1 VWDALASN
9 AHDVALWLA
18 ASQLTQ
24 MDTPLPPGT
33 RAVPTRLPRLV
44 VTACTI
50 ASALA
55 YLLWLRL
62 SGADAAQR
70 SVVTAALFIAVDA
83 VLVALFWRASA
94 RSALAP
100 RTRRALRLLAGAAG
114 LGLVGRTIVLSSL
127 LAGTRSVN
135 GSIADLFL
143 LAIYPLTLVAFLSFP
158 TGARTTDRWKLLL
171 DAGMVISGVGAALW
185 YFVLRET
192 AASGVASSTGVALAL
207 AYPLADLLILVTI
220 VTVLLRRP
228 ADDHR
233 HALGW
238 LAISAALGVIDDLF
252 RSLLLAGSGPL
263 APVWADALHF
273 AAGIALVASAE
284 LFLRAPRD
292 ADRARGMLPTG
303 GFVSALPF
311 LAAGAS
317 YALLLDVAL
326 RTPVSPLSEL
336 AVGAV
341 VVSCFLGARQLL
353 AMRQQ
358 AELVAEAT
366 LRASEARFRS
376 LVQQSS
382 DLIFVLDAQ
391 GTILFASSSAA
402 RIIGHDPASLVG
414 VALSALTEP
423 EDAPHVTAFV
433 EMAAH
438 LPGVSPLAEWRLRRP
453 DGHTVDVEA
462 IASNLLA
469 DPAVGGIVLNA
480 RDVGERKAL
489 LDQLAHQAFHDP
501 LTGLA
506 NRALFRDRVTHA
518 ITLARRQA
526 RAVTVLYLDLDD
538 FKQVND
544 SFGHAEGDRLLT
556 LIAARLQA
564 CARSTDTVA
573 RLGGDEFAVLVE
585 DADSATSVE
594 RLVERIRE
602 QMSYPFTLA
611 HGDVSMSASIGSAAT
626 LDGGLDEVLRYADVA
641 MYAAKRSGRGL
652 YRAFDVSMLER
663 R

>member
-1 VWDALASN
+1 
-9 AHDVALWLA
+9 
-18 ASQLTQ
+18 
-24 MDTPLPPGT
+24 
-33 RAVPTRLPRLV
+33 VPSRLPRLV
-44 VTACTI
+44 VSACTI
-50 ASALA
+50 ASALG

-70 SVVTAALFIAVDA
+70 GVVTAALFIALDA

-94 RSALAP
+94 GGALVP
-100 RTRRALRLLAGAAG
+100 RTKRALRLLAGTAG
-114 LGLVGRTIVLSSL
+114 LGLVGRTLVLASL
-127 LAGTRSVN
+127 LAGTGSAN
-135 GSIADLFL
+135 GSVADLFL
-143 LAIYPLTLVAFLSFP
+143 LAIYPVTLAAFLAFP
-158 TGARTTDRWKLLL
+158 TAARTTDRWKLVF

-185 YFVLRET
+185 YFVLREA

-207 AYPLADLLILVTI
+207 VYPLADLLILVTI
-220 VTVLLRRP
+220 VTLLLRRP
-228 ADDHR
+228 VESHR

-238 LAISAALGVIDDLF
+238 LAISSALGVVDDLF
-252 RSLLLAGSGPL
+252 RSLLLARSGPL

-273 AAGIALVASAE
+273 AAGIALVVSAE
-284 LFLRAPRD
+284 LFLRGPR
-292 ADRARGMLPTG
+292 AAGRTHATLPTVR
-303 GFVSALPF
+303 FVSALPF
-311 LAAGAS
+311 VAAGAS

-341 VVSCFLGARQLL
+341 IVSCFLGARQLL

-358 AELVAEAT
+358 AQIVAETT

-391 GTILFASSSAA
+391 GVILFASSSAG
-402 RIIGHDPASLVG
+402 RIIGYDPASLVG
-414 VALSALTEP
+414 VALSVLSEP
-423 EDAPHVTAFV
+423 EGAPHVTAFV
-433 EMAAH
+433 EMAAR

-453 DGHTVDVEA
+453 DGHVVDVEA

-469 DPAVGGIVLNA
+469 DPAVGGIVVNA

-489 LDQLAHQAFHDP
+489 LDQLEHQAFHDP

-518 ITLARRQA
+518 VTLARRQG

-538 FKQVND
+538 FKLVND
-544 SFGHAEGDRLLT
+544 SFGHPEGDRLLT
-556 LIAARLQA
+556 LVAARLQA

-585 DADSATSVE
+585 DADSPASVE
-594 RLVERIRE
+594 HLVERIRE
-602 QMSYPFTLA
+602 QMRYPFTLA

-626 LDGGLDEVLRYADVA
+626 LDGGLDEVMRYADVA

-652 YRAFDVSMLER
+652 YRAFEPGMLER

>member
-1 VWDALASN
+1 MAL
-9 AHDVALWLA
+9 
-18 ASQLTQ
+18 
-24 MDTPLPPGT
+24 G
-33 RAVPTRLPRLV
+33 
-44 VTACTI
+44 
-50 ASALA
+50 

-62 SGADAAQR
+62 SGAGAEGR
-70 SVVTAALFIAVDA
+70 SLVAGALFIALDVA
-83 VLVALFWRASA
+83 LVAIFWRASA
-94 RSALAP
+94 SAALAP
-100 RTRRALRLLAGAAG
+100 RTARALRLLAGAAAVAI
-114 LGLVGRTIVLSSL
+114 VGRVIALGPL
-127 LAGTRSVN
+127 LAGAAGPRPSL
-135 GSIADLFL
+135 ADLFL
-143 LAIYPLTLVAFLSFP
+143 LASYPLTLAAFLSFP
-158 TGARTTDRWKLLL
+158 MASRTADRWKLLF
-171 DAGMVISGVGAALW
+171 DAGMVVSGVGAALW

-192 AASGVASSTGVALAL
+192 AASGVASPLGVALAL
-207 AYPLADLLILVTI
+207 VYPLADLLILVTI

-228 ADDHR
+228 VDDHR
-233 HALGW
+233 RALSW

-252 RSLLLAGSGPL
+252 RSLLLARGGPF

-273 AAGIALVASAE
+273 TACIALVASAE
-284 LFLRAPRD
+284 LFLRTPRYS
-292 ADRARGMLPTG
+292 DRARGAPPSG
-303 GFVSALPF
+303 GLISALPF
-311 LAAGAS
+311 VAAGAS
-317 YALLLDVAL
+317 YALLLAVAV
-326 RTPVSPLSEL
+326 RTWVSPLSEL
-336 AVGAV
+336 AIGAI

-358 AELVAEAT
+358 AAIVAEAT

-382 DLIFVLDAQ
+382 DLIFLLDAQ
-391 GTILFASSSAA
+391 GVIQFASSSSS
-402 RIIGHDPASLVG
+402 RIIGYGPDSLVG
-414 VALSALTEP
+414 VALSALSDP
-423 EDAPHVTAFV
+423 EDSARVSAFIEMTAR
-433 EMAAH
+433 
-438 LPGVSPLAEWRLRRP
+438 LPGVSPPAEWRLRRP
-453 DGHTVDVEA
+453 DGHCVDVEA
-462 IASNLLA
+462 TASNLLD
-469 DPAVGGIVLNA
+469 DPAVAGIVLNA

-518 ITLARRQA
+518 LTLARRQA

-544 SFGHAEGDRLLT
+544 SLGHAEGDRLLT

-585 DADSATSVE
+585 DADSATSAE

-611 HGDVSMSASIGSAAT
+611 HGDVSMTASIGSAST
-626 LDGGLDEVLRYADVA
+626 VDGGLDELLRYADVA
-641 MYAAKRSGRGL
+641 MYAAKRSGRGQH
-652 YRAFDVSMLER
+652 RAFEQGMLER

>member
-1 VWDALASN
+1 
-9 AHDVALWLA
+9 
-18 ASQLTQ
+18 
-24 MDTPLPPGT
+24 MDISLPPGI
-33 RAVPTRLPRLV
+33 APVPSRLPRLV
-44 VTACTI
+44 VTACAI
-50 ASALA
+50 ASALG
-55 YLLWLRL
+55 YLLWLHV
-62 SGADAAQR
+62 SGAGAAQR
-70 SVVTAALFIAVDA
+70 GVVTAALFIALDV
-83 VLVALFWRASA
+83 VLVALFRRASA
-94 RSALAP
+94 NAALAP
-100 RTRRALRLLAGAAG
+100 RMKRALRLLAATAG
-114 LGLVGRTIVLSSL
+114 LGLVGRTIALVSL
-127 LAGTRSVN
+127 LAGAGN
-135 GSIADLFL
+135 ADGSIADLFL
-143 LAIYPLTLVAFLSFP
+143 LAIYPVTIGAFLSFP
-158 TGARTTDRWKLLL
+158 KGPGTTDRWKLLF

-192 AASGVASSTGVALAL
+192 AVSGSASPLGVALAL

-220 VTVLLRRP
+220 VTVLLRRTV
-228 ADDHR
+228 DDHR
-233 HALGW
+233 LALAW
-238 LAISAALGVIDDLF
+238 IAISSALGVIDDLF
-252 RSLLLAGSGPL
+252 RSLLLAGTGPL

-284 LFLRAPRD
+284 LFLRHPREPGHM
-292 ADRARGMLPTG
+292 RGTMSAG
-303 GFVSALPF
+303 RFVSALPF
-311 LAAGAS
+311 VAAGAS
-317 YALLLDVAL
+317 YALLLGVAI
-326 RTPVSPLSEL
+326 RARVSPLSEL
-336 AVGAV
+336 AIGAV
-341 VVSCFLGARQLL
+341 IVSCFLIARQLL

-358 AELVAEAT
+358 AEIVAEAT

-391 GTILFASSSAA
+391 GVILFASSSAG
-402 RIIGHDPASLVG
+402 RVLGYDPDALAG
-414 VALSALTEP
+414 VPLSALSDP
-423 EDAPHVTAFV
+423 DDSPHVAAFV
-433 EMAAH
+433 EMAAR

-453 DGHTVDVEA
+453 DGHTVNVEA
-462 IASNLLA
+462 IASNLLGDA
-469 DPAVGGIVLNA
+469 AVGGIVLNA

-518 ITLARRQA
+518 ITLARRQG

-585 DADSATSVE
+585 DTDSPTSVE

-602 QMSYPFTLA
+602 QMSYPFTLT
-611 HGDVSMSASIGSAAT
+611 HGDVAMSVSIGSAAT
-626 LDGGLDEVLRYADVA
+626 IDGGLDEVLRYADVA

-652 YRAFDVSMLER
+652 HRAFDASMRER

>member
-1 VWDALASN
+1 MN
-9 AHDVALWLA
+9 
-18 ASQLTQ
+18 
-24 MDTPLPPGT
+24 TPLPPG
-33 RAVPTRLPRLV
+33 APAAPSHPPKLV
-44 VTACTI
+44 VTASAI
-50 ASALA
+50 VSALG
-55 YLLWLRL
+55 YLLWLRV
-62 SGADAAQR
+62 SGADAVR
-70 SVVTAALFIAVDA
+70 RGVVTAALFIALDVA
-83 VLVALFWRASA
+83 LVALFWRASTSGAVA
-94 RSALAP
+94 R
-100 RTRRALRLLAGAAG
+100 RTARALRLLAGAAAVG
-114 LGLVGRTIVLSSL
+114 MVARTLALVPG
-127 LAGTRSVN
+127 LAGAGGPD

-143 LAIYPLTLVAFLSFP
+143 VASYPLTLAAFLAFP
-158 TGARTTDRWKLLL
+158 MGARTTHRWKLLF
-171 DAGMVISGVGAALW
+171 DAGMVVSGVGAALW

-192 AASGVASSTGVALAL
+192 AASGIASPLGVALAL
-207 AYPLADLLILVTI
+207 VYPLADLLILVTI

-228 ADDHR
+228 IEDHR
-233 HALGW
+233 HALNW
-238 LAISAALGVIDDLF
+238 LAVSATLGVIDDLF
-252 RSLLLAGSGPL
+252 RSLLLAGSGPF

-273 AAGIALVASAE
+273 AAAIALVVSAE
-284 LFLRAPRD
+284 LFLRQPRE
-292 ADRARGMLPTG
+292 ADRARNPPDGR
-303 GFVSALPF
+303 FISALPF

-317 YALLLDVAL
+317 YALLLTVAV
-326 RTPVSPLSEL
+326 RSWVSPLSEL
-336 AVGAV
+336 AIGAV

-358 AELVAEAT
+358 AAIVAEET
-366 LRASEARFRS
+366 LHASEARFRS

-382 DLIFVLDAQ
+382 DLIFVLDSHGVIQ
-391 GTILFASSSAA
+391 FASTSSS
-402 RIIGHDPASLVG
+402 RLIGYDPAALVG
-414 VALSALTEP
+414 VALSALSDP
-423 EDAPHVTAFV
+423 EDAAHVSAFV
-433 EMAAH
+433 EMAAR

-453 DGHTVDVEA
+453 DGHSVVVEA

-469 DPAVGGIVLNA
+469 DPAVGGVVLNA

-544 SFGHAEGDRLLT
+544 SYGHAEGDRLLT
-556 LIAARLQA
+556 LIAARLRA

-585 DADSATSVE
+585 DADSSLSAT

-602 QMSYPFTLA
+602 QMSYPFTLS
-611 HGDVSMSASIGSAAT
+611 HGDVSMTASIGSAAT

-641 MYAAKRSGRGL
+641 MYVAKRSGRGQH
-652 YRAFDVSMLER
+652 RAFKMGMLER
-663 R
+663 GAL

>member
-1 VWDALASN
+1 
-9 AHDVALWLA
+9 
-18 ASQLTQ
+18 
-24 MDTPLPPGT
+24 MKTPLPP
-33 RAVPTRLPRLV
+33 RALSAHARPPRLV
-44 VTACTI
+44 VTA
-50 ASALA
+50 SAVATALG

-62 SGADAAQR
+62 SGAGAERR
-70 SVVTAALFIAVDA
+70 SLVAAALFIALDVA
-83 VLVALFWRASA
+83 LVAVFWRASA
-94 RSALAP
+94 SAALAP
-100 RTRRALRLLAGAAG
+100 RMARALRLLAGAAAVAI
-114 LGLVGRTIVLSSL
+114 VGRVIALVPL
-127 LAGTRSVN
+127 LAGAAGPRPSL
-135 GSIADLFL
+135 ADAFL
-143 LAIYPLTLVAFLSFP
+143 VASYPLTLAAFLSFP
-158 TGARTTDRWKLLL
+158 MGARTTDRWKLLF
-171 DAGMVISGVGAALW
+171 DAGMVVSGVGAALW
-185 YFVLRET
+185 YFVLRDT
-192 AASGVASSTGVALAL
+192 AASGVASPLGVALAL
-207 AYPLADLLILVTI
+207 VYPLADLLILVAI

-233 HALGW
+233 HALSW
-238 LAISAALGVIDDLF
+238 LAISAALGVLDDLF
-252 RSLLLAGSGPL
+252 RSLLLARGGPF

-273 AAGIALVASAE
+273 AACIALVASAE
-284 LFLRAPRD
+284 LFLRAPRYS
-292 ADRARGMLPTG
+292 DRARGAPSASR
-303 GFVSALPF
+303 FISALPF
-311 LAAGAS
+311 VAAGAS
-317 YALLLDVAL
+317 YALLLAVAV
-326 RTPVSPLSEL
+326 RTWVSPLSEL
-336 AVGAV
+336 AIGAI

-358 AELVAEAT
+358 AAIVAEAT

-391 GTILFASSSAA
+391 GVIQFASSSAS
-402 RIIGHDPASLVG
+402 RIIGYGPDSLVG
-414 VALSALTEP
+414 VALSALSDP
-423 EDAPHVTAFV
+423 EDSARVSAFIEMTAQ
-433 EMAAH
+433 

-453 DGHTVDVEA
+453 DGHGVDVEA
-462 IASNLLA
+462 TASNLLD

-538 FKQVND
+538 FKHVND
-544 SFGHAEGDRLLT
+544 SLGHAEGDRLLT
-556 LIAARLQA
+556 LIAARLRA

-585 DADSATSVE
+585 DADSAASAE

-602 QMSYPFTLA
+602 QMSYPFTLVN
-611 HGDVSMSASIGSAAT
+611 GDVSMTASIGSAST
-626 LDGGLDEVLRYADVA
+626 VDGGLDEILRYADVA
-641 MYAAKRSGRGL
+641 MYAAKRSGRGQH
-652 YRAFDVSMLER
+652 RAFEMGMLER

>member
-1 VWDALASN
+1 MN
-9 AHDVALWLA
+9 
-18 ASQLTQ
+18 
-24 MDTPLPPGT
+24 TPLPP
-33 RAVPTRLPRLV
+33 RAHSAPAHPPRLV
-44 VTACTI
+44 VTASAV
-50 ASALA
+50 ASALG

-62 SGADAAQR
+62 SGAGAERR
-70 SVVTAALFIAVDA
+70 SLVAGALFIALDV
-83 VLVALFWRASA
+83 VLVALFWRASVNA
-94 RSALAP
+94 ALAP
-100 RTRRALRLLAGAAG
+100 RTARALRLLAGAAAVAI
-114 LGLVGRTIVLSSL
+114 VGRVFALGPL
-127 LAGTRSVN
+127 LAGAGASHP
-135 GSIADLFL
+135 SLADAFL
-143 LAIYPLTLVAFLSFP
+143 VASYPLTLAAFLSFP
-158 TGARTTDRWKLLL
+158 MGARTTDRWKLLF

-192 AASGVASSTGVALAL
+192 AASGVASPLGVALAL
-207 AYPLADLLILVTI
+207 VYPLADLLILVTI
-220 VTVLLRRP
+220 VTVLLRRS

-233 HALGW
+233 GALAW

-252 RSLLLAGSGPL
+252 RSLLLAGGGPL

-273 AAGIALVASAE
+273 AASIALVASAE
-284 LFLRAPRD
+284 LFLRAPRQTN
-292 ADRARGMLPTG
+292 RARGAVPVVR
-303 GFVSALPF
+303 FVSVLPF
-311 LAAGAS
+311 VAAGAS
-317 YALLLDVAL
+317 YALLLAVAV
-326 RTPVSPLSEL
+326 RAWVSPLSEL
-336 AVGAV
+336 AIGAV

-358 AELVAEAT
+358 AAIVAEAT

-382 DLIFVLDAQ
+382 DLIFVLDAHGVIQ
-391 GTILFASSSAA
+391 FASSSAS
-402 RIIGHDPASLVG
+402 RIIGYAPDSLAG
-414 VALSALTEP
+414 VALSALSEP
-423 EDAPHVTAFV
+423 EDSARIGAFV
-433 EMAAH
+433 EMTAQ
-438 LPGVSPLAEWRLRRP
+438 LPGVSPPAEWRLRRP
-453 DGHTVDVEA
+453 DGHCVEVEA
-462 IASNLLA
+462 IASNLLH

-518 ITLARRQA
+518 ITLARRQV

-556 LIAARLQA
+556 LIAARLRA

-585 DADSATSVE
+585 DADSVASAA

-611 HGDVSMSASIGSAAT
+611 HGDVSMTASIGSAST
-626 LDGGLDEVLRYADVA
+626 VDGGLDEILRYADVA
-641 MYAAKRSGRGL
+641 MYAAKRSGRGQH
-652 YRAFDVSMLER
+652 RAFEMGMLER